1 MFAKSQQA
9 VSAASIYSKV
19 AHFSNENWVEYRE
32 EIKSKNYR
40 K

>member
-9 VSAASIYSKV
+9 VSAASIYSKLSS
-19 AHFSNENWVEYRE
+19 FSNENWFEYIE